1 MRLCGKTSRVHGS
14 EPCPREYGHSG
25 QCMWWIPF
33 EVGNWRV
40 VVYEGL
46 APQRRRVCRGG
57 FTSEP
62 SAQDVYQLLLTV
74 GNSRRREMARRGIK
88 RCIERSL

>member
-1 MRLCGKTSRVHGS
+1 MKLCGKPAHYVHGA
-14 EPCPREYGHSG
+14 EGCPRESGHPG
-25 QCMWWIPF
+25 PHYWWIPF

-46 APQRRRVCRGG
+46 APQRRRVCRGS

-62 SAQDVYQLLLTV
+62 SAHDVYRLLVTI
-74 GNSRRREMARRGIK
+74 GNVRRRELKRRRARVQA
-88 RCIERSL
+88 